1 MTRIRNTFLRKS
13 DFSVLRSIRR
23 KLKIPPRFEIN
34 SPTGLVCGLEQTWEF
49 GTNHQL
55 SRAPSVRWSSYST
68 VSKYSPVL
76 QNCKVWASS
85 DHWSW
90 RYMTWDFAW
99 IQNIFWCYFHHIL
112 LAWADDRSCLGNQ
125 TNTKSQVMY
134 LHDQWSDEADTLWFC
149 STDEYSKI
157 TKYEPQTPLASRV
170 MLWFHH
176 FQHYVC
182 HTNVMPIGQST
193 NIFLEIWSS
202 RAILSELISKLKHR
216 IDLNSF
222 LE

>member
-1 MTRIRNTFLRKS
+1 MTRIRNKFLRKS

-85 DHWSW
+85 DHWWW
-90 RYMTWDFAW
+90 RYTTLKISRCWWFELVTVTVLWLLYYDNMLELWSDP
-99 IQNIFWCYFHHIL
+99 QNIAC
-112 LAWADDRSCLGNQ
+112 
-125 TNTKSQVMY
+125 
-134 LHDQWSDEADTLWFC
+134 
-149 STDEYSKI
+149 
-157 TKYEPQTPLASRV
+157 
-170 MLWFHH
+170 
-176 FQHYVC
+176 
-182 HTNVMPIGQST
+182 NVSPSPMVR
-193 NIFLEIWSS
+193 WSS
-202 RAILSELISKLKHR
+202 YFAVL
-216 IDLNSF
+216 
-222 LE
+222 